1 MSALAEPETETG
13 WAAEWREALGAYWR
27 LELYLI
33 AVLLFVAGFSLPF
46 ADPDL
51 PIHLATGEW
60 IAKHH
65 AVPYVEPFAWTRPG
79 APFLAYSWAI
89 ELAYYEVMAH
99 VGPLGLSALQGLVYV
114 GLAGVMLVLGRA
126 AGWNPWV
133 MILMAA
139 ANLIVALG
147 AAPYL
152 RPQAILLLA
161 VPLTWALV
169 YRSLDTKRLWGTLAG
184 LFAIAVVLANTHLLF
199 PLMAAPCVLL
209 LGKLPEQRSRILLV
223 PIAILAGWL
232 VSPYTTHLVEMFR
245 LYFAPN
251 PLIGPPSAIDEYKP
265 GFLMVFTAGT
275 SSLAIALLLAV
286 APWFVAPRMD
296 VKNRAL
302 FGFLWLGGILMF
314 TLAVR
319 SLIVWW
325 VVGIPIASA
334 LFALFPPPT
343 LPVVKTA
350 QRAIVPAIFASVT
363 LTGLETWL
371 DPTLLPGNASKR
383 YLPSTNAKS
392 IESLALWMDCN
403 TRRSPG
409 KLVTMFNYG
418 GYVPW
423 RLPYLSESIDGRT
436 FFPDSVAR
444 PEAYRG
450 PYRGPALLQPWR
462 DADIAIFPVSF
473 PVAAVLD
480 TAEGWR
486 RVAMTSELEGPARMI
501 AVWVTDRW
509 WSTVGKIPLPRS
521 VLPIMHSLEPR
532 RATCE
537 SLVVSQ

>member
-1 MSALAEPETETG
+1 MSESAKAEGETA
-13 WAAEWREALGAYWR
+13 WAAEWRDALGRYWR
-27 LELYLI
+27 VELYVI

-65 AVPYVEPFAWTRPG
+65 AVPFVEPFAWTRPG

-114 GLAGVMLVLGRA
+114 ALAGVMLVLGRA

-133 MILMAA
+133 IILMAA

-152 RPQAILLLA
+152 RPQSILLLA
-161 VPLTWALV
+161 VPLTWGLV
-169 YRSLDTKRLWGTLAG
+169 YRSLDTKRLWATLGG
-184 LFAIAVVLANTHLLF
+184 LFVIGVVLANTHLLF
-199 PLMAAPCVLL
+199 PVMAAPCVLL
-209 LGKLPEQRSRILLV
+209 LGRMPEQRSRILLV
-223 PIAILAGWL
+223 PLAIVAGWL

-251 PLIGPPSAIDEYKP
+251 PLIGPPSGINEYKP
-265 GFLMVFTAGT
+265 GFLMMLTAGN
-275 SSLAIALLLAV
+275 SSLAIAALLTV
-286 APWFVAPRMD
+286 APWFVAARID
-296 VKNRAL
+296 AKNRAL
-302 FGFLWLGGILMF
+302 FGVLWLGGLLMF
-314 TLAVR
+314 ALAVR

-325 VVGIPIASA
+325 VVAIPIASA
-334 LFALFPPPT
+334 LFSLFPPPT
-343 LPVVKTA
+343 VPVVKTA
-350 QRAIVPAIFASVT
+350 QRAIVPVIFAAVAAA
-363 LTGLETWL
+363 GLETWL
-371 DPTLLPGNASKR
+371 DPTLLPGNASMR

-392 IESLALWMDCN
+392 IESLALWIDCN
-403 TRRSPG
+403 TRRVPG
-409 KLVTMFNYG
+409 RLVTMFNYG
-418 GYVPW
+418 GYIPW

-436 FFPDSVAR
+436 FFPDSVAK
-444 PEAYRG
+444 PETYFS
-450 PYRGPALLQPWR
+450 PYKGKLQLQPWR
-462 DADIAIFPVSF
+462 TADLAIFPVAF
-473 PVAAVLD
+473 PIATVLD
-480 TAEGWR
+480 TAKGWH

-509 WSTVGKIPLPRS
+509 WATAGRSHLPRS
-521 VLPIMHSLEPR
+521 VLPVMHSLEPR

-537 SLVVSQ
+537 SLVVSR